1 MDIKTAEK
9 FMEKLVKA
17 GIEYGFEECEASFA
31 QDSSMSIDI
40 LNGEVSS
47 YENSATSTLSFR
59 GLKNG
64 QMGYCSTNILSDD
77 SIGFLL
83 KSAMENCEV
92 LNDEDPQFIYC
103 DENNKDLYFSQIT
116 DAYAKNTYKRF
127 EELGLGLEKA
137 ILALDERI
145 DAVDILSISCGT
157 GPYLIINSK
166 GLHSYR
172 DTDGISLVA
181 SARATDTDGSVK
193 SGGNYWI
200 GKDIDE
206 FDQEK
211 FLKKFKENL
220 IGKMGAKSVKAGTYK
235 TILRNEA
242 FQQFFMVFFGNFL
255 ATTMQRGLSL
265 LADKEGT
272 VIASDALTVKECPM
286 LEKALTKIPFDD
298 EGVLTTE
305 KAIIDHGTFATAL
318 YDLKSANKAGRE
330 STGNGFRAGSAVSE
344 MPTNLVVEAGE
355 KDLDGLMEEVGEGIM
370 LTDLSGLHAGVNAI
384 SGDFSLL
391 CEGYLIEGGKKGRPV
406 EQITVAGNFYDVI
419 KSIKSVGNDIINL
432 PSGEGEFFTPSV
444 FVGELAISGDDGE
457 NEDGSVAED
466 GSEGNCDG
474 SGCSD
479 GKE

>member
-1 MDIKTAEK
+1 MDIKAAEK

-17 GIEYGFEECEASFA
+17 GMEYGFEECEASFA

-40 LNGEVSS
+40 LKGEVSS
-47 YENSATSTLSFR
+47 YENSVTSTLSFR

-64 QMGYCSTNILSDD
+64 QMGYCSTNILNDD
-77 SIGFLL
+77 SIDFLL

-116 DAYAKNTYKRF
+116 EAFAKNRYKKF
-127 EELGLGLEKA
+127 EDLGLGLEKA

-145 DAVDILSISCGT
+145 DAVDILSINCGT
-157 GPYLIINSK
+157 GPFLIINSK

-181 SARATDTDGSVK
+181 SGRAIDADGSVK
-193 SGGNYWI
+193 SGGHYWI
-200 GKDIDE
+200 GKDIDD

-220 IGKMGAKSVKAGTYK
+220 IGKMGAKSVKAGSYK

-272 VIASDALTVKECPM
+272 KIASDALTVKECPM

-305 KAIIDHGTFATAL
+305 KAIIDKGTFATAL
-318 YDLKSANKAGRE
+318 YDLKSAYKAGRQ

-355 KDLDGLMEEVGEGIM
+355 KTLEGLMEEVGEGIM

-432 PSGEGEFFTPSV
+432 PSGEAEFFTPSV
-444 FVGELAISGDDGE
+444 YVGELAISGDEDE
-457 NEDGSVAED
+457 N
-466 GSEGNCDG
+466 
-474 SGCSD
+474 
-479 GKE
+479 

>member
-1 MDIKTAEK
+1 MDIKAAEK

-40 LNGEVSS
+40 LKGEVSS

-64 QMGYCSTNILSDD
+64 QMGYCSTNILNDD
-77 SIGFLL
+77 SIDFLL

-116 DAYAKNTYKRF
+116 EAFAKNTYKRF
-127 EELGLGLEKA
+127 EDLGLGLEKA

-145 DAVDILSISCGT
+145 DAVDILSINCGT
-157 GPYLIINSK
+157 GPFLIINSK

-181 SARATDTDGSVK
+181 SGRAIDADGSVK
-193 SGGNYWI
+193 SGGHYWI
-200 GKDIDE
+200 GKDIDD

-220 IGKMGAKSVKAGTYK
+220 IGKMGAKSVKAGSYK

-272 VIASDALTVKECPM
+272 KIASDTLTVKECPM

-305 KAIIDHGTFATAL
+305 KAIIDKGTFATAL
-318 YDLKSANKAGRE
+318 YDLKSAYKAGRQ

-344 MPTNLVVEAGE
+344 MPTNLVVEPGE
-355 KDLDGLMEEVGEGIM
+355 KDLAGLMEEVGEGIM

-432 PSGEGEFFTPSV
+432 PSGEAEFFTPSV
-444 FVGELAISGDDGE
+444 YVGELAISGDEDE
-457 NEDGSVAED
+457 N
-466 GSEGNCDG
+466 
-474 SGCSD
+474 
-479 GKE
+479 

>member
-1 MDIKTAEK
+1 MDIKAAEL

-40 LNGEVSS
+40 LKGEVSS

-64 QMGYCSTNILSDD
+64 QMGYCSTNILSED
-77 SIGFLL
+77 SIDYLL

-103 DENNKDLYFSQIT
+103 DENNKNLYFSQIT
-116 DAYAKNTYKRF
+116 DAYAKNTYKKF
-127 EELGLGLEKA
+127 EELGLGLEKV
-137 ILALDERI
+137 ILALDKRI
-145 DAVDILSISCGT
+145 DAVDILSISCST

-181 SARATDTDGSVK
+181 SGRATDDDGRVK
-193 SGGNYWI
+193 SGGHYWI

-206 FDQEK
+206 FDQDK
-211 FLKKFKENL
+211 FLKKFKDNL
-220 IGKMGAKSVKAGTYK
+220 IGKMGAKSVKPGSYK

-272 VIASDALTVKECPM
+272 EIASDCFTVKEIPM
-286 LEKALTKIPFDD
+286 FDKALTKIPFDD

-305 KAIIDHGTFATAL
+305 KAIIDKGTFATAL
-318 YDLKSANKAGRE
+318 YDLKSANKAGRA
-330 STGNGFRAGSAVSE
+330 STGNGFRAGSTVSE
-344 MPTNLVVEAGE
+344 MPTNLIVEAGE

-444 FVGELAISGDDGE
+444 YVGELAISGDE
-457 NEDGSVAED
+457 EQ
-466 GSEGNCDG
+466 
-474 SGCSD
+474 
-479 GKE
+479 

>member
-1 MDIKTAEK
+1 MDIKAAEK

-17 GIEYGFEECEASFA
+17 GMEYGFEECEASFA

-40 LNGEVSS
+40 LKGEVSS
-47 YENSATSTLSFR
+47 YENSVTSTLSFR

-64 QMGYCSTNILSDD
+64 QMGYCSTNILNDD
-77 SIGFLL
+77 SIDFLL

-103 DENNKDLYFSQIT
+103 DENNKDLFFSQIT
-116 DAYAKNTYKRF
+116 DAYSKNTYKRF
-127 EELGLGLEKA
+127 EDLGLGLEKA

-145 DAVDILSISCGT
+145 DAVDILSINCGT
-157 GPYLIINSK
+157 GPFLIINSK

-181 SARATDTDGSVK
+181 SGRAIDADGSVK
-193 SGGNYWI
+193 SGGHYWI
-200 GKDIDE
+200 GKDIDD

-220 IGKMGAKSVKAGTYK
+220 IGKMGAKSVKAGSYK

-305 KAIIDHGTFATAL
+305 KAIIDKGTFATAL
-318 YDLKSANKAGRE
+318 YDLKSAYKAGRQ

-344 MPTNLVVEAGE
+344 MPTNLVVEPGE
-355 KDLDGLMEEVGEGIM
+355 KDLAGLMEEVGEGIM

-432 PSGEGEFFTPSV
+432 PSGEAEFFTPSV
-444 FVGELAISGDDGE
+444 YVGELAISGDEDE
-457 NEDGSVAED
+457 N
-466 GSEGNCDG
+466 
-474 SGCSD
+474 
-479 GKE
+479 

>member
-1 MDIKTAEK
+1 
-9 FMEKLVKA
+9 MEKLIKA

-64 QMGYCSTNILSDD
+64 QMGYCSSNILSDD
-77 SIGFLL
+77 SIDFLL

-200 GKDIDE
+200 GKDIDA

-272 VIASDALTVKECPM
+272 KIASDALTVKECPM

-305 KAIIDHGTFATAL
+305 KAIIDKGTFATAL
-318 YDLKSANKAGRE
+318 YDLKSAYKAGRQ

-370 LTDLSGLHAGVNAI
+370 LTDLSGLHAGVNSI

-432 PSGEGEFFTPSV
+432 PSGEAEFFTPSV
-444 FVGELAISGDDGE
+444 YVGELAISGDEDE
-457 NEDGSVAED
+457 N
-466 GSEGNCDG
+466 
-474 SGCSD
+474 
-479 GKE
+479 

>member
-1 MDIKTAEK
+1 MDIKAAEK

-17 GIEYGFEECEASFA
+17 GMEYGFEECEASFA

-40 LNGEVSS
+40 LKGEVSS
-47 YENSATSTLSFR
+47 YENSVTSTLSFR

-77 SIGFLL
+77 SIDFLL

-116 DAYAKNTYKRF
+116 DAYAKNTYKKF

-145 DAVDILSISCGT
+145 DAVDILSINCGT
-157 GPYLIINSK
+157 GPFLIINSK

-181 SARATDTDGSVK
+181 SGRAIDADGSVK
-193 SGGNYWI
+193 SGGHYWI
-200 GKDIDE
+200 GKDIDD

-220 IGKMGAKSVKAGTYK
+220 IGKMGAKSVKAGSYK

-272 VIASDALTVKECPM
+272 KIASDALTVKECPM

-305 KAIIDHGTFATAL
+305 KAIIDKGTFATAL
-318 YDLKSANKAGRE
+318 YDLKSAYKAGRQ

-355 KDLDGLMEEVGEGIM
+355 KTLEGLMEEVVEGIM

-444 FVGELAISGDDGE
+444 YVGELAISGDEDE
-457 NEDGSVAED
+457 N
-466 GSEGNCDG
+466 
-474 SGCSD
+474 
-479 GKE
+479 

>member
-1 MDIKTAEK
+1 MDIKAAEL

-40 LNGEVSS
+40 LKGEVAS

-64 QMGYCSTNILSDD
+64 QMGYCSTNVLSED
-77 SIGFLL
+77 SIDFLL

-103 DENNKDLYFSQIT
+103 DENNKNLYFSQIT
-116 DAYAKNTYKRF
+116 DAYAKNTYKKF

-137 ILALDERI
+137 ILALDKGI
-145 DAVDILSISCGT
+145 DAVDILSISCST

-181 SARATDTDGSVK
+181 SGRATDEDGSVK
-193 SGGNYWI
+193 SGGHYWI

-206 FDQEK
+206 FDQDK
-211 FLKKFKENL
+211 FLVKFKDNL
-220 IGKMGAKSVKAGTYK
+220 IGKMGAKSVKPGSYK

-272 VIASDALTVKECPM
+272 TIASDCFTVKEIPM
-286 LEKALTKIPFDD
+286 FDKALTKIPFDD

-305 KAIIDHGTFATAL
+305 KAIIDKGTFATAL
-318 YDLKSANKAGRE
+318 YDLKSANKAGRT

-344 MPTNLVVEAGE
+344 MPTNLIVEAGE
-355 KDLDGLMEEVGEGIM
+355 KDLAALMEEVGEGIM

-444 FVGELAISGDDGE
+444 YVGELAISGDE
-457 NEDGSVAED
+457 EQ
-466 GSEGNCDG
+466 
-474 SGCSD
+474 
-479 GKE
+479 

>member
-1 MDIKTAEK
+1 MD
-9 FMEKLVKA
+9 
-17 GIEYGFEECEASFA
+17 
-31 QDSSMSIDI
+31 
-40 LNGEVSS
+40 
-47 YENSATSTLSFR
+47 
-59 GLKNG
+59 
-64 QMGYCSTNILSDD
+64 
-77 SIGFLL
+77 FLL

-92 LNDEDPQFIYC
+92 LNDADPQFIYC
-103 DENNKDLYFSQIT
+103 DENNKNLYFSQIT
-116 DAYAKNTYKRF
+116 DAYAKNTYKKF
-127 EELGLGLEKA
+127 EEVGLNLEKA

-145 DAVDILSISCGT
+145 DAVDMLSISCST

-172 DTDGISLVA
+172 DGDGMSLVA
-181 SARATDTDGSVK
+181 SARATDADGSVK
-193 SGGNYWI
+193 SGSHYWI

-220 IGKMGAKSVKAGTYK
+220 IGKMGAKSVKSGNYK

-286 LEKALTKIPFDD
+286 LDKALTKIPFDD

-305 KAIIDHGTFATAL
+305 KAIIDKGTFATAL
-318 YDLKSANKAGRE
+318 YDLKSAYKAGRN
-330 STGNGFRAGSAVSE
+330 STGNGFRSGSAVSE

-355 KDLDGLMEEVGEGIM
+355 KTLDGLMEEVGEGIM

-391 CEGYLIEGGKKGRPV
+391 CEGYLIENGKKGRPV

-419 KSIKSVGNDIINL
+419 KSIKSINRK
-432 PSGEGEFFTPSV
+432 EGY
-444 FVGELAISGDDGE
+444 
-457 NEDGSVAED
+457 
-466 GSEGNCDG
+466 
-474 SGCSD
+474 
-479 GKE
+479 

>member
-1 MDIKTAEK
+1 MDIKAAEK

-17 GIEYGFEECEASFA
+17 GMEYGFEECEASFA

-40 LNGEVSS
+40 LKGEVSS
-47 YENSATSTLSFR
+47 YENSVTSTLSFR

-64 QMGYCSTNILSDD
+64 QMGYCSTNILNDD
-77 SIGFLL
+77 SIDFLL

-103 DENNKDLYFSQIT
+103 DENNTDLYFSQIT
-116 DAYAKNTYKRF
+116 DAYSKNTYKRF

-145 DAVDILSISCGT
+145 DAVDILSINCGT
-157 GPYLIINSK
+157 GPFLIINSK

-181 SARATDTDGSVK
+181 SGRAIDADGSVK
-193 SGGNYWI
+193 SGGHYWI
-200 GKDIDE
+200 GKDIDD

-220 IGKMGAKSVKAGTYK
+220 IGKMGAKSVKAGSYK

-272 VIASDALTVKECPM
+272 KIASDALTVKECPM

-305 KAIIDHGTFATAL
+305 KAIIDKGTFATAL
-318 YDLKSANKAGRE
+318 YDLKSAYKAGRQ

-344 MPTNLVVEAGE
+344 MPTNLVVEPGE
-355 KDLDGLMEEVGEGIM
+355 KDLAGLMEEVGEGIM

-432 PSGEGEFFTPSV
+432 PSGEAEFFTPSV
-444 FVGELAISGDDGE
+444 YVGELAISGDEDE
-457 NEDGSVAED
+457 N
-466 GSEGNCDG
+466 
-474 SGCSD
+474 
-479 GKE
+479 

>member
-1 MDIKTAEK
+1 MDIKAAEK

-17 GIEYGFEECEASFA
+17 GMEYGFEECEASFA

-40 LNGEVSS
+40 LKGEVSS
-47 YENSATSTLSFR
+47 YENSVTSTLSFR

-64 QMGYCSTNILSDD
+64 QMGYCSTNILNDD
-77 SIGFLL
+77 SIDFLL

-116 DAYAKNTYKRF
+116 DAYSKNTYKRF

-145 DAVDILSISCGT
+145 DAVDILSINCGT
-157 GPYLIINSK
+157 GPFLIINSK

-181 SARATDTDGSVK
+181 SGRAIDADGSVK
-193 SGGNYWI
+193 SGGHYWI
-200 GKDIDE
+200 GKDIDD

-220 IGKMGAKSVKAGTYK
+220 IGKMGAKSVKAGSYK

-272 VIASDALTVKECPM
+272 KIASDALTVKECPM

-305 KAIIDHGTFATAL
+305 KAIIDKGTFATAL
-318 YDLKSANKAGRE
+318 YDLKSAYKAGRQ

-355 KDLDGLMEEVGEGIM
+355 KTLEGLMEEVGEGIM

-432 PSGEGEFFTPSV
+432 PSGEAEFFTPSV
-444 FVGELAISGDDGE
+444 YVGELAISGDEDE
-457 NEDGSVAED
+457 N
-466 GSEGNCDG
+466 
-474 SGCSD
+474 
-479 GKE
+479 

>member
-17 GIEYGFEECEASFA
+17 GTEYGFEECEASFVTE
-31 QDSSMSIDI
+31 SSMSIDI

-47 YENSATSTLSFR
+47 YENSATSALSFR

-64 QMGYCSTNILSDD
+64 QMGYCSTNIIDD
-77 SIGFLL
+77 SSIDYLL

-116 DAYAKNTYKRF
+116 DAYAKNTYKSF
-127 EELGLGLEKA
+127 SETGLKLEKA

-145 DAVDILSISCGT
+145 DAVDFLTISCST

-172 DTDGISLVA
+172 DSDGISIMA
-181 SARATDTDGSVK
+181 SARATDSDGSVK
-193 SGGNYWI
+193 SGGHYWI
-200 GKDIDE
+200 GKDIDD
-206 FDQEK
+206 FDQDK
-211 FLKKFKENL
+211 FLAKFKENL
-220 IGKMGAKSVKAGTYK
+220 IGKMGAKSCAPGNYK
-235 TILRNEA
+235 TVLRSEA
-242 FQQFFMVFFGNFL
+242 FHQFFTVFFGNFF

-265 LADKEGT
+265 LADKEGEK
-272 VIASDALTVKECPM
+272 IASEALTVREIPM
-286 LEKALTKIPFDD
+286 YDKALTKIPFDD

-305 KAIIDHGTFATAL
+305 KAIIDKGVFATAL

-330 STGNGFRAGSAVSE
+330 STGNGFRGGSAVSE
-344 MPTNLVVEAGE
+344 MPTNLIIEAGDKTFE
-355 KDLDGLMEEVGEGIM
+355 ELLEEVGDGIL
-370 LTDLSGLHAGVNAI
+370 LTDLSGLHAGVNPI

-391 CEGYLIEGGKKGRPV
+391 CEGYLIENGKKGRPV

-419 KSIKSVGNDIINL
+419 KSVKSVGNDIINV

-444 FVGELAISGDDGE
+444 YVGSLAISGDDE
-457 NEDGSVAED
+457 
-466 GSEGNCDG
+466 
-474 SGCSD
+474 
-479 GKE
+479 